1 MRYFVEIG
9 DRTLEV
15 ELEAGAVRVDGRDVE
30 VDLRSVDGNHAHSL
44 LLDGSSRRVLAEHT
58 GDGRWRLHLRGQ
70 RIDAD
75 VVDERTRSIREMT
88 AAVAG
93 PVGPRPL
100 RAPMPGLV
108 VRLEVEAGDVVE
120 VGQGLAI
127 VEAMKMEN
135 ELRADAPGRVKEVH
149 VAPGDAVDKEQILID
164 FEPVEA

>member
-1 MRYFVEIG
+1 MRYYVDIG
-9 DRTLEV
+9 GRTLEV
-15 ELEAGAVRVDGRDVE
+15 DLDAHGVRVDGRSVE
-30 VDLRSVDGNHAHSL
+30 VDLQSIDGMDAHSL
-44 LLDGSSRRVLAEHT
+44 LLDGTSRRVLAEHA

-88 AAVAG
+88 AAVTG
-93 PVGPRPL
+93 PVGPQPL

-108 VRLEVEAGDVVE
+108 VRVEVEVGDVVE
-120 VGQGLAI
+120 AGQGLAI

-135 ELRADAPGRVKEVH
+135 ELCADAPGRVKEVH
-149 VAPGDAVDKEQILID
+149 VTAGDAVDKEQVLID